1 MKVKLGQAVKMFFGN
16 SSLEMVYLEAI
27 ANSLD
32 AEATEININISID
45 PYSQTESLEIT
56 IEDNGLG
63 FTDDRY
69 NKFCK
74 LFDVD
79 ESSHKGLGRLVF
91 PFYFEGISISSH
103 YEETLKR
110 EFNFDEDIDED
121 SSTIT
126 EIEKTPSGT
135 TIKLKD
141 YILTKLGKNTFISP
155 KYLKQ
160 RILEEFYS
168 RLFIYKQNKKDVSIK
183 ITSIIENKEQKEII
197 TSKKIPTLTKVEID
211 STVNLFDKFQLYY
224 SIVEVEAAD
233 SSFVA
238 AVSVDN
244 RTIKVDIVAEENI
257 PMDYKMVFLLFSSLF
272 TGKVD
277 HLRQN
282 LTLSEIEI
290 KNVTALFRKEVAK
303 IIEQKIPRIAERN
316 NETKKNLI
324 DTFPHLSGYFDTNN
338 IGYISRKDILKKAQ
352 NDFFLEQKNIL
363 ETKTLTDEQYDKA
376 MEMSSRSLA
385 EYVLYREKIIG
396 KLEKNTAENSEADIH
411 NLIMPQNMVLK
422 DNTDL
427 STIYKNNLWLLD
439 DKYMT
444 YSTAMSEKSMKDI
457 IEEITKEPSTK
468 DLSTPNI
475 AVIFSDNPNSE
486 ENKSV
491 DVVIVELKKRGIKL
505 AKTEEVI
512 SQLKQRATKLM
523 QLYPNKIQ
531 RIWFYGIV
539 EFNDEFKLS
548 LKNDEYTPLYS
559 KDSLYYKENRVYL
572 NLDDD
577 KPYMIGT
584 YILSIDAF
592 IEDAKARNS
601 TFLQILKD
609 GFQKEQED
617 E

>member
-32 AEATEININISID
+32 ADATEIEINISIKS
-45 PYSQTESLEIT
+45 YSQTETLEIT
-56 IEDNGLG
+56 IKDNGLG

-110 EFNFDEDIDED
+110 EFNFDEDIDEN

-126 EIEKTPSGT
+126 EIKKTPSET

-141 YILTKLGKNTFISP
+141 YILTKLGKNAFISP

-168 RLFIYKQNKKDVSIK
+168 RLFKYKQNKKDVSIK
-183 ITSIIENKEQKEII
+183 ITSIIENKEQQEII
-197 TSKKIPTLTKVEID
+197 TSKEIPTLTKVEID

-224 SIVEVEAAD
+224 SIEEVEAIE
-233 SSFVA
+233 SSFIA

-257 PMDYKMVFLLFSSLF
+257 PISYKMVFLLFSSLF
-272 TGKVD
+272 TGKID

-290 KNVTALFRKEVAK
+290 KNVTALFRKEVAE

-352 NDFFLEQKNIL
+352 NDFFLDQKNIL
-363 ETKTLTDEQYDKA
+363 ETKTLTDKQYNKA

-385 EYVLYREKIIG
+385 EYILYREKIIG
-396 KLEKNTAENSEADIH
+396 KLEKITAENSEADIH

-422 DNTDL
+422 DNTYL

-457 IEEITKEPSTK
+457 IELITEKPSTK
-468 DLSTPNI
+468 DLSTPDI
-475 AVIFSDNPNSE
+475 AVIFSDNPNSG
-486 ENKSV
+486 ENKTV

-609 GFQKEQED
+609 GFQKEQDD

>member
-1 MKVKLGQAVKMFFGN
+1 MKVKLGQAVKMFFSN

-32 AEATEININISID
+32 ADATEINIDISIKS
-45 PYSQTESLEIT
+45 YSQTETLEIT
-56 IEDNGLG
+56 IKDNGLG

-91 PFYFEGISISSH
+91 PFYFEDILISSH
-103 YEETLKR
+103 YDGTLKR
-110 EFNFDEDIDED
+110 EFNFDEDIDEN
-121 SSTIT
+121 SSIVT
-126 EIEKTPSGT
+126 KTKNTLTGT
-135 TIKLKD
+135 TIKLSN
-141 YILTKLGKNTFISP
+141 YLLTKLGKNVFINP

-168 RLFIYKQNKKDVSIK
+168 RLFKYKQNKKNISIT
-183 ITSIIENKEQKEII
+183 ITSIIENKKQQEII
-197 TSKKIPTLTKVEID
+197 TSKEIPTLTKVEID
-211 STVNLFDKFQLYY
+211 STVNLFDKSQLYY
-224 SIVEVEAAD
+224 SIEEVDAIE
-233 SSFVA
+233 SSFIA

-244 RTIKVDIVAEENI
+244 RTIKVDIVAQENI
-257 PMDYKMVFLLFSSLF
+257 PTGYKMVFLLFSTLF
-272 TGKVD
+272 IGKVD

-290 KNVTALFRKEVAK
+290 KNVTTLFRKEVAK
-303 IIEQKIPRIAERN
+303 IIEQKIPRVAERN

-324 DTFPHLSGYFDTNN
+324 DTFPHLSGYFDKDN

-352 NDFFLEQKNIL
+352 NEFFYEQKNIL

-376 MEMSSRSLA
+376 MELSSRSLA

-396 KLEKNTAENSEADIH
+396 KLKRITADNSEADIH
-411 NLIMPQNMVLK
+411 NLIMPKNMVLN
-422 DNTDL
+422 DNSDL

-457 IEEITKEPSTK
+457 IEEITQEPATK
-468 DLSTPNI
+468 DLSAPDI
-475 AVIFSDNPNSE
+475 AIIFSDNPKLE
-486 ENKSV
+486 KNKTV

-512 SQLKQRATKLM
+512 SQLKQRARKLM
-523 QLYPNKIQ
+523 KFYPNKIQ

-539 EFNDEFKLS
+539 EFNDDFKWS
-548 LKNDEYTPLYS
+548 LKDDGYKPLYS
-559 KDSLYYKENRVYL
+559 KDSLYYKENQISL
-572 NLDDD
+572 NPDDNVF
-577 KPYMIGT
+577 YNIGT

-592 IEDAKARNS
+592 IEDAKSRNS

>member
-45 PYSQTESLEIT
+45 SYSQTESLEIT
-56 IEDNGLG
+56 IKDNGLG

-69 NKFCK
+69 EKFCN

-79 ESSHKGLGRLVF
+79 ESSHKGLGRLVY

-110 EFNFDEDIDED
+110 EFNFDEDIDEN

-126 EIEKTPSGT
+126 EIKKTPSGT

-141 YILTKLGKNTFISP
+141 YILTKLGKNAFISP

-168 RLFIYKQNKKDVSIK
+168 RLFKYKQNKKDVSIK

-197 TSKKIPTLTKVEID
+197 TSKEIPTLTKVEID

-224 SIVEVEAAD
+224 SIKEVEAIE

-238 AVSVDN
+238 AISVDN
-244 RTIKVDIVAEENI
+244 RTIKTDIVAQENI
-257 PMDYKMVFLLFSSLF
+257 PMGYKMVFLLFSTLF

-282 LTLSEIEI
+282 LTLTEIEI

-303 IIEQKIPRIAERN
+303 IIEHKIPRIEERN

-324 DTFPHLSGYFDTNN
+324 NTFPHLSGYFDTNN
-338 IGYISRKDILKKAQ
+338 IGYISRKDILNKAQ
-352 NDFFLEQKNIL
+352 NDFFLDQKNIL
-363 ETKTLTDEQYDKA
+363 ETKTLTDEQYNKA

-385 EYVLYREKIIG
+385 EYILYREKIIG
-396 KLEKNTAENSEADIH
+396 KLENITAENSEADIH
-411 NLIMPQNMVLK
+411 NLIMPQNMVIK

-468 DLSTPNI
+468 DLSTPDI
-475 AVIFSDNPNSE
+475 AVIFSANPNSE
-486 ENKSV
+486 ENKTV

-609 GFQKEQED
+609 GFQNEQED